1 MTGLPDDRYLYEI
14 NIPGAHDAAT
24 ASVWHEE
31 IDYLAYDVEPYL
43 EPFAKAQ
50 DKSIEDQ
57 LDSGVRALDLRLT
70 NWIDGTREKDGVLI
84 LAHGNDSNG
93 FCFRCMERLDLL
105 TLTKVLD
112 EVTAFLDEHP
122 TETVIL
128 KVKEEYDDGKHKPVW
143 GSIKSTIQ
151 DYDKSTGGKKLY
163 IEDRWP
169 TLGEV
174 RGKAVICSDDKNSLG
189 LDVIQISTGN
199 EQTTTDCSKT
209 DTIDPVHLYY
219 ENHWSVGGSDKKTYV
234 NQFLDTIKGTLG
246 RRGEAHLD
254 TAGLL
259 YSSSNL
265 ITTDV
270 DKILDDIIMFIIRGY
285 MPDDWQPPRDIADTV
300 NPALHDRVAT
310 MPSGKYFGIV
320 LADFCGRSFRGYL
333 AIELSES

>member
-1 MTGLPDDRYLYEI
+1 MKKGLILCASFLIFLFLMPVRAFAANGNGQLDLDGTNWMTGLPDDRYLYEI

-50 DKSIEDQ
+50 DKSIGDL

-84 LAHGNDSNG
+84 LAHGDESNG

-169 TLGEV
+169 TRSIRHCTIALPQ
-174 RGKAVICSDDKNSLG
+174 CLP
-189 LDVIQISTGN
+189 GN
-199 EQTTTDCSKT
+199 TTVSFWL
-209 DTIDPVHLYY
+209 ILR
-219 ENHWSVGGSDKKTYV
+219 KKFQRLSG
-234 NQFLDTIKGTLG
+234 N
-246 RRGEAHLD
+246 R
-254 TAGLL
+254 
-259 YSSSNL
+259 
-265 ITTDV
+265 
-270 DKILDDIIMFIIRGY
+270 IIRI
-285 MPDDWQPPRDIADTV
+285 MI
-300 NPALHDRVAT
+300 
-310 MPSGKYFGIV
+310 GIIT
-320 LADFCGRSFRGYL
+320 L
-333 AIELSES
+333 II